1 MGVFWE
7 KWANFTLKP
16 GEKNKKKHASSN
28 FLSCMISVQ
37 GDGISS

>member
-16 GEKNKKKHASSN
+16 GEKKNKKNMPRRIFFH
-28 FLSCMISVQ
+28 V
-37 GDGISS
+37 